1 MDNIEQK
8 LLNIKSVAESFNKEN
23 QIEIFKILKAHDVVI
38 NEDKTCCTS
47 KINLS
52 TLDNAVI
59 EKLED
64 FINFINEQTA
74 FIEKTEKVKQSF
86 QDEFFN
92 EGETILENFKSNVWD
107 NTEELNGSVNYTYI

>member
-8 LLNIKSVAESFNKEN
+8 LLNIKSIAESFNKEN
-23 QIEIFKILKAHDVVI
+23 QIEIFKILKSHNVVI
-38 NEDKTCCTS
+38 NEDKTCGTS

-52 TLDNAVI
+52 TLDVDVI
-59 EKLED
+59 EKLEN

-74 FIEKTEKVKQSF
+74 FIEQTEKMKQSF

-92 EGETILENFKSNVWD
+92 ESETILENFKSNVWN
-107 NTEELNGSVNYTYI
+107 NTEELNGSTNYTYI